1 MLTQAI
7 EVMKYIRASAGRSG
21 LAVVFEEENKP
32 RHDGKTIYLPKITY
46 KTTEDQLKELMASV
60 DHEVAHDRFSCFEVL
75 KEKKV
80 LANNILAFV
89 WNFLEDSRVNAIEA
103 KEYKGFKNN
112 YDETTSKIIPVILN
126 KAKKENSPV
135 SKITIALLCWETK
148 LSSSFFPSIELS
160 TNTTIPDKKITNV
173 LNNYSDRL
181 TACHKILEKRLGTE
195 TTYQLAFDI
204 LTEIGKKCPPKEE
217 EDKKVKVEN
226 DTKDKSIV
234 SKVEDKPFSLD
245 NKDDE
250 DEKIPKESTKDD
262 IKTGDLNSSKKKERL
277 KEEEYQ
283 ILEIVLT
290 KEDLDNFSLTMPE
303 EGDEMGKVGINFKPV
318 DLSSVEDWDVTDYN
332 KFIVVDYPN
341 KLGPDVYF
349 NTINNDKFLKGYKLE
364 VESKLVTQENFAQQV
379 RKLIQIRAKVQTQYG
394 TKKGKLDQSK
404 LSRICFSA
412 PGFND
417 KIFKTKIENKTL
429 DVAITVLID
438 MSGSMGGLK
447 AYNALASALLLNE
460 VCSTLTVPIEI
471 LGFTDGRHSKLD
483 VSPMM
488 FIYKSFSNLK
498 VSTEDLTKYFATSSN
513 FMAGNPDG
521 ENILW
526 AYDRL
531 LKRKEK
537 KKILIVMSDGSPAAS
552 KSSSG
557 LEKFTLKVIKE
568 IEEAKKV
575 SIYGLGLCSKSVCD
589 YYKANSVI
597 NDPNEIPSKLIS
609 LIESKV
615 LNV

>member
-103 KEYKGFKNN
+103 REYKGFKNN

-135 SKITIALLCWETK
+135 SKVTVALLCWETK

-160 TNTTIPDKKITNV
+160 TSTTIPDKNITNV

-181 TACHKILEKRLGTE
+181 IACHKILEKRLGTE

-204 LTEIGKKCPPKEE
+204 LTEIGKKCTFKE
-217 EDKKVKVEN
+217 KPVKVEATD
-226 DTKDKSIV
+226 DTKNESML
-234 SKVEDKPFSLD
+234 SKVEGKSSSVDYEDDK
-245 NKDDE
+245 
-250 DEKIPKESTKDD
+250 DEKIPKESTKDG
-262 IKTGDLNSSKKKERL
+262 IKTDDLDSSEKKERL

-318 DLSSVEDWDVTDYN
+318 DLSSVVNWDVTDYN
-332 KFIVVDYPN
+332 KFIVIDYPN

-349 NTINNDKFLKGYKLE
+349 NTINNDKFLKGYKFE

-404 LSRICFSA
+404 LSRICFNA
-412 PGFND
+412 PGFSD

-471 LGFTDGRHSKLD
+471 LGFTDGRDPKSD

-498 VSTEDLTKYFATSSN
+498 VNTEDLTKYFATSSN
-513 FMAGNPDG
+513 FMSGNPDG

-537 KKILIVMSDGSPAAS
+537 KRILIVMSDGSPAAS
-552 KSSSG
+552 KSSYG
-557 LEKFTLKVIKE
+557 LERFTLKVIKE
-568 IEEAKKV
+568 IEAAKKV

>member
-21 LAVVFEEENKP
+21 LAVVFEEENRP

-135 SKITIALLCWETK
+135 SKVTVALLCWETK

-160 TNTTIPDKKITNV
+160 TNTTIPDKNITNV

-181 TACHKILEKRLGTE
+181 IACHKILEKRLGTE

-204 LTEIGKKCPPKEE
+204 LTEIGKKCTFKE
-217 EDKKVKVEN
+217 KPVKVEATD
-226 DTKDKSIV
+226 DTKNKPMLSEVEGKSSSVDYEDDK
-234 SKVEDKPFSLD
+234 
-245 NKDDE
+245 DE
-250 DEKIPKESTKDD
+250 EIPKESTKDG
-262 IKTGDLNSSKKKERL
+262 IKTGDLDSSKKKERL

-318 DLSSVEDWDVTDYN
+318 DLSSVVNWDVTDYN
-332 KFIVVDYPN
+332 KFIVIDYPN

-349 NTINNDKFLKGYKLE
+349 NTINNDKFLKGYKFE

-404 LSRICFSA
+404 LSRICFNA
-412 PGFND
+412 PGFSD

-471 LGFTDGRHSKLD
+471 LGFTDGRDSKSD

-513 FMAGNPDG
+513 FMSGNPDG

-537 KKILIVMSDGSPAAS
+537 KRILIVMSDGSPAAS
-552 KSSSG
+552 KSSFG
-557 LEKFTLKVIKE
+557 LERFTLKVIKE
-568 IEEAKKV
+568 IEAAKKV

>member
-21 LAVVFEEENKP
+21 LAVVFEEENRP

-103 KEYKGFKNN
+103 REYIGFKNN

-135 SKITIALLCWETK
+135 SKVTVALLCWETK

-160 TNTTIPDKKITNV
+160 TNTTIPDKNITNV

-181 TACHKILEKRLGTE
+181 IACHKILEKRLGTE

-204 LTEIGKKCPPKEE
+204 LTEIGKKCTFKE
-217 EDKKVKVEN
+217 KPVKVEATN
-226 DTKDKSIV
+226 DTKNKPMLSEVEGKSSSVDYEDDKN
-234 SKVEDKPFSLD
+234 E
-245 NKDDE
+245 E
-250 DEKIPKESTKDD
+250 IPKESTKDG
-262 IKTGDLNSSKKKERL
+262 IKTGDLDSSKKKERL

-318 DLSSVEDWDVTDYN
+318 DLSSVVNWDVTDYN
-332 KFIVVDYPN
+332 KFIVIDYPN

-349 NTINNDKFLKGYKLE
+349 NTINNDKFLKGYKFE

-404 LSRICFSA
+404 LSRICFNA
-412 PGFND
+412 PGFSD

-471 LGFTDGRHSKLD
+471 LGFTDGRDSKSD

-513 FMAGNPDG
+513 FMSGNPDG

-537 KKILIVMSDGSPAAS
+537 KRILIVMSDGSPAAS
-552 KSSSG
+552 KSSFG

-568 IEEAKKV
+568 IEAAKKV

>member
-21 LAVVFEEENKP
+21 LAVVFEEENRP

-103 KEYKGFKNN
+103 REYIGFKNN

-135 SKITIALLCWETK
+135 SKVTVALLCWETK

-160 TNTTIPDKKITNV
+160 TNTTIPDKNITNV

-181 TACHKILEKRLGTE
+181 IACHKILEKRLGTE

-204 LTEIGKKCPPKEE
+204 LTEIGKKCTFKE
-217 EDKKVKVEN
+217 KPVKVEATD
-226 DTKDKSIV
+226 DTKNKPMLSEVEGKSSSVDYEDDK
-234 SKVEDKPFSLD
+234 
-245 NKDDE
+245 DE
-250 DEKIPKESTKDD
+250 EIPKESTKDG
-262 IKTGDLNSSKKKERL
+262 IKTGDLDSSKKKERL

-318 DLSSVEDWDVTDYN
+318 DLSSVVNWDVTDYN
-332 KFIVVDYPN
+332 KFIVIDYPN

-349 NTINNDKFLKGYKLE
+349 NTINNNKFLKGYKFE

-404 LSRICFSA
+404 LSRICFNA
-412 PGFND
+412 PGFSD

-471 LGFTDGRHSKLD
+471 LGFTDGRDSKSD

-513 FMAGNPDG
+513 FMSGNPDG

-537 KKILIVMSDGSPAAS
+537 KRILIVMSDGSPAAS
-552 KSSSG
+552 KSSFG

-568 IEEAKKV
+568 IEAAKKV

>member
-112 YDETTSKIIPVILN
+112 YDETTSKIISVILN

-135 SKITIALLCWETK
+135 SKITVALLCWETK

-160 TNTTIPDKKITNV
+160 TSTTIPDKKITNV

-181 TACHKILEKRLGTE
+181 IACHKILEKRLGTE

-204 LTEIGKKCPPKEE
+204 LTEIGKKCTFKE
-217 EDKKVKVEN
+217 KPVKVEATD
-226 DTKDKSIV
+226 DTKNKPMLSEVEGKSSSVDYEDDK
-234 SKVEDKPFSLD
+234 
-245 NKDDE
+245 DE
-250 DEKIPKESTKDD
+250 EIPKESTKDD
-262 IKTGDLNSSKKKERL
+262 IKTGDLDSSEKKERL

-303 EGDEMGKVGINFKPV
+303 EGDELGKVVINFKPV
-318 DLSSVEDWDVTDYN
+318 DLSSVVNWDVTDYN
-332 KFIVVDYPN
+332 KFIVIDYPN
-341 KLGPDVYF
+341 KLGQDVYF
-349 NTINNDKFLKGYKLE
+349 NTINNDKFLKGYKFE

-404 LSRICFSA
+404 LSRICFKA
-412 PGFND
+412 PGFSD
-417 KIFKTKIENKTL
+417 KIFKTKIENKTR
-429 DVAITVLID
+429 DVALTVLID
-438 MSGSMGGLK
+438 MSGSMGGTK

-471 LGFTDGRHSKLD
+471 LGFTDGRDLKSE

-537 KKILIVMSDGSPAAS
+537 KRILIVMSDGSPAAS
-552 KSSSG
+552 KSSFG

-568 IEEAKKV
+568 IEAAKKV

>member
-21 LAVVFEEENKP
+21 LAVVFEEENRP

-103 KEYKGFKNN
+103 REYIGFKNN

-135 SKITIALLCWETK
+135 SKVTVALLCWETK

-160 TNTTIPDKKITNV
+160 TSTTIPDKNITNV

-181 TACHKILEKRLGTE
+181 IACHKILEKRLGTE

-204 LTEIGKKCPPKEE
+204 LTEIGKKCTFKE
-217 EDKKVKVEN
+217 KPVKVEATD
-226 DTKDKSIV
+226 DTKNKPMLSEVEGKSSSVDYEDDK
-234 SKVEDKPFSLD
+234 
-245 NKDDE
+245 DE
-250 DEKIPKESTKDD
+250 EIPKESTKDG
-262 IKTGDLNSSKKKERL
+262 IKTGDLDSSKKKERL

-318 DLSSVEDWDVTDYN
+318 DLSSVVNWDVTDYN
-332 KFIVVDYPN
+332 KFIVIDYPN

-349 NTINNDKFLKGYKLE
+349 NTINNNKFLKGYKFE

-404 LSRICFSA
+404 LSRICFNA
-412 PGFND
+412 PGFSD

-471 LGFTDGRHSKLD
+471 LGFTDGRDSKSD

-513 FMAGNPDG
+513 FMSGNPDG

-537 KKILIVMSDGSPAAS
+537 KRILIVMSDGSPAAS
-552 KSSSG
+552 KSSFG

-568 IEEAKKV
+568 IEAAKKV

>member
-112 YDETTSKIIPVILN
+112 YDETTSKIISVILN

-135 SKITIALLCWETK
+135 SKITVALLCWETK

-160 TNTTIPDKKITNV
+160 TSTTIPDKKITNV

-181 TACHKILEKRLGTE
+181 IACHKILEKRLGTE

-204 LTEIGKKCPPKEE
+204 LTEIGKKCTFKE
-217 EDKKVKVEN
+217 KPVKVEATD
-226 DTKDKSIV
+226 DTKNKPMLSEVEGKSSSVDYEDDK
-234 SKVEDKPFSLD
+234 
-245 NKDDE
+245 DE
-250 DEKIPKESTKDD
+250 EIPKESTKDD
-262 IKTGDLNSSKKKERL
+262 IKTGDLDSSEKKERL

-318 DLSSVEDWDVTDYN
+318 DLSSVVNWDVTDYN
-332 KFIVVDYPN
+332 KFIVIDYPN
-341 KLGPDVYF
+341 KLGQDVYF
-349 NTINNDKFLKGYKLE
+349 NTINNDKFLKGYKFE

-404 LSRICFSA
+404 LSRICFKA
-412 PGFND
+412 PGFSD

-438 MSGSMGGLK
+438 MSGSMGGTK

-471 LGFTDGRHSKLD
+471 LGFTDGRDLKSE

-537 KKILIVMSDGSPAAS
+537 KRILIVMSDGSPAAS
-552 KSSSG
+552 KSSFG

-568 IEEAKKV
+568 IEAAKKV

>member
-21 LAVVFEEENKP
+21 LAVVFEEENRP

-103 KEYKGFKNN
+103 REYIGFKNN

-135 SKITIALLCWETK
+135 SKVTVALLCWETK

-160 TNTTIPDKKITNV
+160 TNTTIPDKNITNV

-181 TACHKILEKRLGTE
+181 IACHKILEKRLGTE

-204 LTEIGKKCPPKEE
+204 LTEIGKKCTFKE
-217 EDKKVKVEN
+217 KPVKVEATD
-226 DTKDKSIV
+226 DTKNKPMLSEVEGKSSSVDYEDDK
-234 SKVEDKPFSLD
+234 
-245 NKDDE
+245 DE
-250 DEKIPKESTKDD
+250 EIPKESTKDG
-262 IKTGDLNSSKKKERL
+262 IKTGDLDSSKKKERL

-303 EGDEMGKVGINFKPV
+303 EGDEMGKVGINFNPV
-318 DLSSVEDWDVTDYN
+318 DLSSVVNWDVTDYN
-332 KFIVVDYPN
+332 KFIVIDYPN

-349 NTINNDKFLKGYKLE
+349 NTINNNKFLKGYKFE

-404 LSRICFSA
+404 LSRICFNA
-412 PGFND
+412 PGFSD

-471 LGFTDGRHSKLD
+471 LGFTDGRDSKSD

-513 FMAGNPDG
+513 FMSGNPDG

-537 KKILIVMSDGSPAAS
+537 KRILIVMSDGSPAAS
-552 KSSSG
+552 KSSFG

-568 IEEAKKV
+568 IEAAKKV

>member
-21 LAVVFEEENKP
+21 LAVVFEEENRP

-103 KEYKGFKNN
+103 KEYKGFKSN

-135 SKITIALLCWETK
+135 SKITVALICWETK

-160 TNTTIPDKKITNV
+160 TSTTIPDKNITNV

-181 TACHKILEKRLGTE
+181 VASHKILEKRLGTE

-217 EDKKVKVEN
+217 NKKVKVEN

-250 DEKIPKESTKDD
+250 DEKTPKESTKDS
-262 IKTGDLNSSKKKERL
+262 IKTDDLSSSEKKERL

-283 ILEIVLT
+283 ILDIVLT

-303 EGDEMGKVGINFKPV
+303 EGDEMSKIGINFKPV
-318 DLSSVEDWDVTDYN
+318 DLSSVVNWDVTDYN

-349 NTINNDKFLKGYKLE
+349 NTIKNDKFLTGYKFE

-404 LSRICFSA
+404 LSRICFKA
-412 PGFND
+412 PGFSD

-447 AYNALASALLLNE
+447 AFNALASALLLNE

-471 LGFTDGRHSKLD
+471 LGFTDGRDSKSE

-537 KKILIVMSDGSPAAS
+537 KRILIVMSDGSPAAS
-552 KSSSG
+552 KSSFG
-557 LEKFTLKVIKE
+557 LEKFTLKVIRE
-568 IEEAKKV
+568 IEAAKKV
-575 SIYGLGLCSKSVCD
+575 SIYGLGLCSKSVCE

>member
-21 LAVVFEEENKP
+21 LAVVFEEENRP

-103 KEYKGFKNN
+103 REYIGFKNN

-135 SKITIALLCWETK
+135 SKVTVALLCWETK

-160 TNTTIPDKKITNV
+160 TNTTIPDKNITNV

-181 TACHKILEKRLGTE
+181 IACHKILEKRLGTE

-204 LTEIGKKCPPKEE
+204 LTEIGKKCTFKE
-217 EDKKVKVEN
+217 KPVKVEATD
-226 DTKDKSIV
+226 DTKNKPMLSEVEGKSSSVDYEDDK
-234 SKVEDKPFSLD
+234 DK
-245 NKDDE
+245 E
-250 DEKIPKESTKDD
+250 IPKESTKDG
-262 IKTGDLNSSKKKERL
+262 IKTGDLDSSKKKERL

-303 EGDEMGKVGINFKPV
+303 EGDEMGKIGINFKPV
-318 DLSSVEDWDVTDYN
+318 DLSSVVNWDVTDYN
-332 KFIVVDYPN
+332 KFIVIDYPN

-349 NTINNDKFLKGYKLE
+349 NTINNNKFLKGYKFE

-404 LSRICFSA
+404 LSRICFNA
-412 PGFND
+412 PGFSD

-471 LGFTDGRHSKLD
+471 LGFTDGRDSKSD

-513 FMAGNPDG
+513 FMSGNPDG

-537 KKILIVMSDGSPAAS
+537 KRILIVMSDGSPAAS
-552 KSSSG
+552 KSSFG

-568 IEEAKKV
+568 IEAAKKV